1 MAEFPAEES
10 LSIIMPALNEERNI
24 EAAAHNS
31 LKALNDLQIKGELIV
46 VNDGSTDKTGE
57 LTAALIQEDSRVRMI
72 KHDRPEGIGASFWDG
87 SQSARGSVVVM
98 FPGDNE
104 NDPYEALRYFDLLKH
119 VDVVIPFIYNKGA
132 RGAMRKVISFLY
144 RTIINVTFGMNLNYT
159 NGTVF
164 YRKSILSDVHLQSKG
179 FLYQTE
185 ILVKAIRRGYLF
197 AEVPCSLGRR
207 ASGASKALTLRSL
220 MNVMRGYLKLLKSV
234 YWDDLGSAR
243 SVKRD
248 SVTFRRFEETV
259 NGKVNP

>member
-24 EAAAHNS
+24 EAAVHSS

-87 SQSARGSVVVM
+87 AQSARGTVVVM

-132 RGAMRKVISFLY
+132 RGPMRKVISFLY

-197 AEVPCSLGRR
+197 AEVPCSSWKKGFGRFQ
-207 ASGASKALTLRSL
+207 GF
-220 MNVMRGYLKLLKSV
+220 
-234 YWDDLGSAR
+234 DLEVPDECHEGLS
-243 SVKRD
+243 
-248 SVTFRRFEETV
+248 
-259 NGKVNP
+259 